1 MSLDF
6 NCTRCFQEYPYKNN
20 IVMKNGKPIIAVRTR
35 EDYNSLIDKFRIQP
49 LYVSSTNIN
58 PKIVDVNMI
67 VPDKVVEV
75 AFLDGTKE
83 KSVCKEPDV
92 FSLEQAISICIA
104 KKIMGGSSKYNK
116 AVKFGI
122 KVYEDKLK
130 KEANEKTEQE
140 RIEKRRAKRIANKER
155 RAKILKEKEA
165 ARLIKE
171 KEYMIEIQKEA
182 YLRAMKEI
190 NNKEN

>member
-6 NCTRCFQEYPYKNN
+6 NYTRCFQEYPNKNDIIMN
-20 IVMKNGKPIIAVRTR
+20 NGKSIITVRPR
-35 EDYNSLIDKFRIQP
+35 EDYNSLIDPFRIQP
-49 LYVSSTNIN
+49 LYVSSTNMN

-67 VPDKVVEV
+67 VPDKVVEIT
-75 AFLDGTKE
+75 FLDGTKV

-104 KKIMGGSSKYNK
+104 KKIMGGSGKYNK

-130 KEANEKTEQE
+130 REASENAERE
-140 RIEKRRAKRIANKER
+140 RIEKRREKRKANKER
-155 RAKILKEKEA
+155 RIRKLKEEEA
-165 ARLIKE
+165 ARLSKE
-171 KEYMIEIQKEA
+171 KEDMIEIQKEA
-182 YLRAMKEI
+182 YLRAMKEM
-190 NNKEN
+190 NKKEN